1 MIYPAI
7 YIAALVTANLL
18 VAWFGPWFS
27 PINAFVLI
35 GLDLSLRDKLHEEWK
50 NDKLVLKMGGLI
62 ATASVVSY
70 LWNPAAGPIA
80 LASFLAFALA
90 MSADTIAYHFLRDK
104 PWMIRSNGSNVA
116 GAAVGG
122 GIEGVVKGIIKWFS
136 TLLKAKKSGQ
146 SLGEFARTAADATS
160 ELSKVTAEE
169 AIAMDAVADGS
180 NSGVGTFVENNKIML
195 IVVVVVILAV
205 VGFMVFRKK

>member
-116 GAAVGG
+116 GAAVDSITFPTIAFGG
-122 GIEGVVKGIIKWFS
+122 LMPEIVALQFMSKICGGAIWS
-136 TLLKAKKSGQ
+136 YWLK
-146 SLGEFARTAADATS
+146 
-160 ELSKVTAEE
+160 
-169 AIAMDAVADGS
+169 
-180 NSGVGTFVENNKIML
+180 NK
-195 IVVVVVILAV
+195 
-205 VGFMVFRKK
+205 